1 MIIKANINKINPFV
15 IHRKASLA
23 LIRKMVHYAT
33 GSVLLALCDPELLS
47 VNFGVQLVQV
57 IAIVLDNEVSANNC

>member
-1 MIIKANINKINPFV
+1 
-15 IHRKASLA
+15 
-23 LIRKMVHYAT
+23 MVHYAT

-57 IAIVLDNEVSANNC
+57 IAIVLDNEVSASNSTVELFIIYILN